1 MRSATLVVEAGS
13 GGALPAEAAAGEI
26 EANRTSEGRFARFV
40 HIEDLSPAVV
50 ALSLLA
56 AFAWGAAHALTP
68 GHGKAVV
75 AAYLVGTRGTARHA
89 AFLAGTVTVTHTA
102 GVFVL
107 ALITLWL
114 SNFVVPER
122 LYPWLTVVSGVLV
135 LAIGLTLLVHRLRA
149 WRAAPLKTDRIEPAE
164 HARMH
169 VDGTVHSHDGFGHAH
184 AIPGADGSRVT
195 PHSLLALGV
204 SGGLVPCP
212 SALILLLGA
221 IAAGNVAYGMV
232 MVLAFSTGLAAV
244 LLLIGVLVVYARW
257 VVRRFSFEPRV
268 PRLLPALSA
277 AAISVAGV
285 LLLADSL
292 TLVGVR

>member
-1 MRSATLVVEAGS
+1 
-13 GGALPAEAAAGEI
+13 
-26 EANRTSEGRFARFV
+26 
-40 HIEDLSPAVV
+40 
-50 ALSLLA
+50 
-56 AFAWGAAHALTP
+56 
-68 GHGKAVV
+68 
-75 AAYLVGTRGTARHA
+75 
-89 AFLAGTVTVTHTA
+89 
-102 GVFVL
+102 
-107 ALITLWL
+107 
-114 SNFVVPER
+114 
-122 LYPWLTVVSGVLV
+122 
-135 LAIGLTLLVHRLRA
+135 
-149 WRAAPLKTDRIEPAE
+149 
-164 HARMH
+164 
-169 VDGTVHSHDGFGHAH
+169 
-184 AIPGADGSRVT
+184 VT